1 MGAHDPTVG
10 LQARNN
16 PVCAFWRGPGVSG
29 TAQVDITCISTVPA
43 ARYLSIQLL
52 NAPSVLTLCEV
63 QWTFLPTAAGC
74 MAAPTVSPGY
84 GGTWSCP
91 AAQHGATCNATCGPG
106 LVGNMTATCNNG
118 TWQVTGTECGITSEF
133 RVTA

>member
-1 MGAHDPTVG
+1 MTQPIPCPFLLLLADRLVNVEVRMGPHDPTVG

-63 QWTFLPTAAGC
+63 QWTFSLLTSAPPPPDQSPAPPSGKTGGLP
-74 MAAPTVSPGY
+74 
-84 GGTWSCP
+84 
-91 AAQHGATCNATCGPG
+91 
-106 LVGNMTATCNNG
+106 
-118 TWQVTGTECGITSEF
+118 
-133 RVTA
+133 